1 MLFKEPDQTS
11 EEEIIPEAKKD
22 EAREEIPTPDRLET
36 ISTTN
41 DKDSSGSE
49 YNDSD
54 AHSGDLR
61 LANVLPGL
69 MKEY

>member
-11 EEEIIPEAKKD
+11 EEEIIPEAKKE

-54 AHSGDLR
+54 THSGDLR
-61 LANVLPGL
+61 LVNVLPDL
-69 MKEY
+69 